1 MDHDLPN
8 NKRARNLIATYDLT
22 DAEVRQIVAIAQLQ
36 LATFD
41 PGYRA
46 NITQLSADLDRSR
59 PTLYHWADRA
69 LEAAISTL
77 RTIRTGRPPK
87 HPRGRRTGRGG
98 PVLARARDG
107 EVRDG
112 G

>member
-8 NKRARNLIATYDLT
+8 NKRARNIIATYDLT
-22 DAEVRQIVAIAQLQ
+22 AAEVRQIIAIAQLQ

-46 NITQLSADLDRSR
+46 NVSQISADLDRSR

-69 LEAAISTL
+69 LHATVSTL

-87 HPRGRRTGRGG
+87 HQRGRRTTRSG
-98 PVLARARDG
+98 PVPAPASDRGAHDG
-107 EVRDG
+107 S
-112 G
+112 